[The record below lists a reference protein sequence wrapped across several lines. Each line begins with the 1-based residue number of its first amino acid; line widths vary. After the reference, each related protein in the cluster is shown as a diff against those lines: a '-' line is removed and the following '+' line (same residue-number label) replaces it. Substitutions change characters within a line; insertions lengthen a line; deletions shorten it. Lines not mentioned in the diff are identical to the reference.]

1 MNQLILAIRNSAL
14 SLLALSVCVFIAGS
28 CSSKKQKGNKS
39 LSQSGDSS
47 INVDVL
53 KQLDDYMTPITQEEA
68 GPSTARTVDLGDEDE
83 DLDIVLPQ
91 CGIPD
96 FADADAKTFSTLME
110 ETYTRVINAGF
121 ATALVDITS
130 KLDLNGTL
138 KETTLDVHVSYANAK
153 GTSEL
158 GAPTD
163 VGSINQRAADLTRR
177 FAGYVTNY
185 TVANNSNFS
194 KEWTGIV
201 CTVRAADHLKNTR
214 DGYTSEVSFYPPIA
228 PAVSPIADA
237 ARYGK
242 ELGEFR
248 FFRNITATVTASD
261 NPALDLKKKY
271 IGSILIEKI
280 PAERMTPIGL
290 FKGDV
295 AYRVSNRFG
304 SNDETLA
311 LDFHLWTEYYID
323 HGQRAFSG
331 IITDVGD
338 DELRYFAG
346 IYKGESGVPKVLVSY
361 AKDIAPLIK
370 ENCSNC
376 HRPNNAPRLDLST
389 YEQVKKAATEKGL
402 IGRVLG
408 GSMPPTGALSGDPKK
423 LFSSWS
429 QTGFPQ

>member
-1 MNQLILAIRNSAL
+1 MKQLMRALQKPSIRMLAFMAVILLEI
-14 SLLALSVCVFIAGS
+14 S
-28 CSSKKQKGNKS
+28 CSANKKEEKKAIS
-39 LSQSGDSS
+39 ASEDSS
-47 INVDVL
+47 IDVDAL
-53 KQLDDYMTPITQEEA
+53 KKLDDYLTPITQEDT
-68 GPSTARTVDLGDEDE
+68 GPSTSRTVDLGDEEE

-96 FADADAKTFSTLME
+96 FADNNAKTFSTRMD

-138 KETTLDVHVSYANAK
+138 KETTLDVQVSYANAQ

-158 GAPTD
+158 GAPLD
-163 VGSINQRAADLTRR
+163 VTSINQRAADLTRR
-177 FAGYVTNY
+177 FVGYVTNY

-194 KEWTGIV
+194 KDWSGIV

-214 DGYTSEVSFYPPIA
+214 DGFLSEVSFYPPVA

-237 ARYGK
+237 ARYSK
-242 ELGEFR
+242 ELGAFR
-248 FFRNITATVTASD
+248 FFNNIVATVTATN
-261 NPALDLKKKY
+261 NPVLELNKKY
-271 IGSILIEKI
+271 AGSILIEKI

-295 AYRVSNRFG
+295 AYRVTNRFG
-304 SNDETLA
+304 SNEETLA
-311 LDFHLWTEYYID
+311 LGFHLWTEYYID

-338 DELRYFAG
+338 DQLRFFAG
-346 IYKGESGVPKVLVSY
+346 IYKGKDGVPPINVSY
-361 AKDIAPLIK
+361 ARDIAPLIK
-370 ENCSNC
+370 DNCSSC
-376 HRPNNAPRLDLST
+376 HRPNNAPRLDLSN
-389 YEQVKKAATEKGL
+389 YDQVKKAASEKGL
-402 IGRVLG
+402 IGRVLS
-408 GSMPPTGALSGDPKK
+408 GSMPPSAALANDPKK

-429 QTGFPQ
+429 QAGFPE